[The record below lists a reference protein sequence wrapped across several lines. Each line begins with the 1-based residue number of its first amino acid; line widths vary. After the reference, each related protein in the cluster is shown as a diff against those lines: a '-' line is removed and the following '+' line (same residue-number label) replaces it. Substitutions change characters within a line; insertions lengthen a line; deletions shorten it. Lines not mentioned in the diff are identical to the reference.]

1 MLTDFF
7 NLIPNNYIAADS
19 FELYN
24 DANKERRGGHFM
36 KIDMHCHVKEGSPD
50 SKIGID
56 EYITILKANGFG
68 GMVVTDHDTYNGYRY
83 WKETMKGRLHND
95 FVVLKGIEYDTVD
108 AGHILVIMPQGVKM
122 RLLELKGLPVAVLID
137 FVHRNGGI
145 LGPAHPCGEP
155 YMSFTGAKSY
165 YKNPEVMERF
175 DFVEVFNA
183 CESAVSNDKALKLA
197 QNHGKIGIAGS
208 DAHNPIAAGMA
219 YTNIPGYYKTETELI
234 TAFRKKQQFEVGGS
248 FYNKTLKDRLGKINK
263 IYSYSFWFYNTLGEV
278 VKRRQRKL
286 KSFLENPMTAIDPVE
301 IDYLESYKK
310 GTSYV
315 DKKIT
320 KR

>member
-1 MLTDFF
+1 M
-7 NLIPNNYIAADS
+7 S
-19 FELYN
+19 LYN
-24 DANKERRGGHFM
+24 SKKSEHGGSLM
-36 KIDMHCHVKEGSPD
+36 KLDMHCHVKEGSPD
-50 SKIGID
+50 SKISLD
-56 EYITILKANGFG
+56 EFINVLKGEGFD
-68 GMVVTDHDTYNGYRY
+68 GMLVTDHDTYNGYRH
-83 WKETMKGRLHND
+83 WKNTLHTKHPD
-95 FVVLKGIEYDTVD
+95 FVVFKGIEYDTCD
-108 AGHILVIMPQGVKM
+108 AGHIIIIMPQGVKM

-183 CESAVSNDKALKLA
+183 CESAVSNDKALRLA

-219 YTNIPGYYKTETELI
+219 YTIIPGYYKTETELI
-234 TAFRKKQQFEVGGS
+234 SAFRKKQQFEVGGS

-263 IYSYSFWFYNTLGEV
+263 IYSYSFWFYNSLGEV
-278 VKRRQRKL
+278 VKRRQRKI
-286 KSFLENPMTAIDPVE
+286 KSFLENPMTAIDPAE
-301 IDYLESYKK
+301 IAYLENYKK
-310 GTSYV
+310 GN
-315 DKKIT
+315 
-320 KR
+320 